1 MGFGG
6 KKKSIYVTKDDD
18 MSSVTSGESTR
29 GSRGVPESPRH
40 VSENRVSGNLEGSP
54 SGGISGSANAGV
66 GGGLQRFGTMSR
78 SFVHKRMVRDSLG
91 PRFPDSERGESR
103 QRASFLM
110 DSAQAAEENA
120 RLSDLGLGSGSG
132 TGSSGGGG
140 NANAGMNAT
149 VRMMSQSGATTP
161 RGNAN
166 GGSPKMGNFQKA
178 VEGKFSKTPRATL
191 TDDAPSDGD
200 QTPSASER
208 NKAGAGERNLDDKW
222 TGSAGKMS
230 KKKSVFN
237 SIIFSK
243 HRNKR

>member
-6 KKKSIYVTKDDD
+6 RKKSIYVTKDDD
-18 MSSVTSGESTR
+18 MSSVTSTESAR
-29 GSRGVPESPRH
+29 GSRGVPESPRDGT
-40 VSENRVSGNLEGSP
+40 EARASGNLD
-54 SGGISGSANAGV
+54 SGIPGSANAGV
-66 GGGLQRFGTMSR
+66 GSLQRFGTMSR

-103 QRASFLM
+103 QRASFLT
-110 DSAQAAEENA
+110 DSAQAAEEST

-140 NANAGMNAT
+140 GANTSMNTT

-161 RGNAN
+161 RANAN

-191 TDDAPSDGD
+191 TDEAPSDGD
-200 QTPSASER
+200 QTPRASDR
-208 NKAGAGERNLDDKW
+208 NKAGGGERNLDETW

-230 KKKSVFN
+230 KKKSMFN

>member
-29 GSRGVPESPRH
+29 GSRGVPESPR
-40 VSENRVSGNLEGSP
+40 SEERGSGSLEASP
-54 SGGISGSANAGV
+54 SGGIPASANAGV

-110 DSAQAAEENA
+110 DSAHAAEESA
-120 RLSDLGLGSGSG
+120 RLSDLGLGSSSSN
-132 TGSSGGGG
+132 GSSGGGG
-140 NANAGMNAT
+140 GANATINTT

-161 RGNAN
+161 RANPN
-166 GGSPKMGNFQKA
+166 GGSPKMGSFQKA
-178 VEGKFSKTPRATL
+178 AEGKFSKTPRATL

-208 NKAGAGERNLDDKW
+208 NKPGAGERNLDDTW
-222 TGSAGKMS
+222 NGGAGKMS